1 MTFLWPQGLWLLLL
15 VPALIAGY
23 CLARGR
29 AVRAPAHHAPAALF
43 ILAIALLLLAV
54 ARPVA
59 RLMLPAEAA
68 TVILAIDVSASM
80 RATDVEPTRL
90 GAAQAAAREFVKGMP
105 PAVRIG
111 VVAFATE
118 AQLVQSA
125 VAGREEVLRAIDS
138 LTARD
143 NTAIGSGILA
153 SLQALLPDAPRDP
166 GLAIRVSSPA
176 VWPAPGRA
184 DAATAIILLTDGQNS
199 HGPDPIDAA
208 QLAAK
213 LGVRVYTIGVGS
225 AHGRILEEGGWSSVV
240 GIDEASLK
248 KIAAITGAEYFY
260 ALSAWHLKRI
270 YARIGSKVVLARTRT
285 EIGGLLSALAAIV
298 ATVAAGLS
306 LLWFGRVL

>member
-1 MTFLWPQGLWLLLL
+1 MTFLSPQGLWLLLL

-23 CLARGR
+23 CL
-29 AVRAPAHHAPAALF
+29 VRARVVRTPAHHAPAALF

-54 ARPVA
+54 ARPTA

-80 RATDVEPTRL
+80 RATDVAPTRL
-90 GAAQAAAREFVKGMP
+90 GAAQAAAREFVKGMTP
-105 PAVRIG
+105 GVRIG

-118 AQLVQSA
+118 AQVVQSA

-153 SLQALLPDAPRDP
+153 SLQALLPDAPPDP

-199 HGPDPIDAA
+199 HGPDPMDAA
-208 QLAAK
+208 RLAAK
-213 LGVRVYTIGVGS
+213 LGVRVFTIGVGS
-225 AHGRILEEGGWSSVV
+225 AHGRILEEGGWISVV
-240 GIDEASLK
+240 GIDEASLE
-248 KIAAITGAEYFY
+248 KIAAITEAEYSY

-270 YARIGSKVVLARTRT
+270 YARLGSKVVLARTRT
-285 EIGGLLSALAAIV
+285 EIGGPLCAAAAVV
-298 ATVAAGLS
+298 ATIAAALS
-306 LLWFGRVL
+306 VLWFGRVL

>member
-1 MTFLWPQGLWLLLL
+1 VTFLWPQGLWLLLL

-90 GAAQAAAREFVKGMP
+90 GAAQAAAREFVKGLP

-248 KIAAITGAEYFY
+248 KIAAITGAEYSY

>member
-1 MTFLWPQGLWLLLL
+1 VNFLWPLGLWLLLV
-15 VPALIAGY
+15 VPALIADY
-23 CLARGR
+23 SLVRARV
-29 AVRAPAHHAPAALF
+29 VRAPVHHAPAALF
-43 ILAIALLLLAV
+43 ILAITLLLLAV
-54 ARPVA
+54 ARPTV

-105 PAVRIG
+105 PGVRIG

-118 AQLVQSA
+118 AQVVQSA

-138 LTARD
+138 LAAHD

-153 SLQALLPDAPRDP
+153 SLQALLPDAPHDP

-199 HGPDPIDAA
+199 HGPDPMEAA
-208 QLAAK
+208 HLAAK
-213 LGVRVYTIGVGS
+213 LGVRVFTIGVGS

-240 GIDEASLK
+240 GIDEASLE
-248 KIAAITGAEYFY
+248 KIAAITGAEYSY

-270 YARIGSKVVLARTRT
+270 YARLGSKVVLARTRT
-285 EIGGLLSALAAIV
+285 EIGGLLSAVAAAV